1 MKDHQISHL
10 GTPTV
15 GQAADA
21 AVKPHRILV
30 VDDDDSIRR
39 LDTAVLTRAGYDVD
53 AAEDGAVAWRT
64 LNAESYDLL
73 ITDNNMPALT
83 GIELLQKMRAARM
96 CLPVI
101 VASGTF
107 LPPATAVRPWLQPQA
122 TLLKPYSIE
131 QLLDTVN
138 KVLRN
143 ADHTAGNGA
152 GVAGQQLKDKEA
164 APAVVPQ
171 PGPPLAAHRILVVDE
186 DRDLCRLY
194 VETLAGLDCRV
205 DVVADGAAA
214 WAALRANHYDLL
226 IAEHELPTLT
236 GLELVRKLGAAR
248 LAVPVVLAAARLPGY
263 ELARNPA
270 LQLAATLAK
279 PFAVEALLDTV
290 KQVLSA
296 AVRPGAQTDAPPNS
310 QSQPSTVGLK
320 L

>member
-1 MKDHQISHL
+1 MKAQKTSHL

-15 GQAADA
+15 GQAPDA
-21 AVKPHRILV
+21 AVKLHRILV
-30 VDDDDSIRR
+30 VDDDDSIRQ
-39 LDTAVLTRAGYDVD
+39 LNTAVLTRAGYAVD
-53 AAEDGAVAWRT
+53 AAENGVVAWHA

-83 GIELLQKMRAARM
+83 GIELLQNMRAARM

-101 VASGTF
+101 VASGSF
-107 LPPATAVRPWLQPQA
+107 LPPAPAARPWLQPQA
-122 TLLKPYSIE
+122 TLVKPYSIE

-152 GVAGQQLKDKEA
+152 GVAGQPLKDQEV
-164 APAVVPQ
+164 APEVVLRAD
-171 PGPPLAAHRILVVDE
+171 PPLAAHRILVVDE

-248 LAVPVVLAAARLPGY
+248 LAVPVVLAAARLPVY

-290 KQVLSA
+290 KHILRA
-296 AVRPGAQTDAPPNS
+296 TVRPREPASSAPVLQDSPPTGS
-310 QSQPSTVGLK
+310 WQL
-320 L
+320 